1 LFPYLVRRLLAVIPV
16 MAVVVTIVFL
26 LIHLIPG
33 DPVSVMLGPDA
44 SPAQIEATRRSLGL
58 DRPVYQ
64 QLLGFYGRVLRG
76 DLGQSYFLDR
86 PVVTAIVERAEPTL
100 MLMACALLVAVVIGV
115 PSGIVAAAR
124 LGWLPAAG
132 YASLFTDPV
141 SALRYMV
148 LPAVSLGFN
157 QSALIARISRS
168 CMLEALQQDYV
179 RTARAK
185 GLPNRAVTYV
195 HAFRNALVPVVTVI
209 GVTTAVLIGGAVVTE
224 IVFNIPGLGRLV
236 ISEILRRD
244 YPVVQGVV
252 LVAAALLADVV
263 STHNPTLLV
272 PANRLQPPSAEHYLG
287 TDEFGRDV
295 YSLVLHGSRVSL
307 LVGLTTMLLTSAG
320 GIVIGLTAG
329 YARRLDVPVMRCMDG
344 LMAFP
349 AILLAIALMAA
360 RGPGVWNVILA
371 LSVVYMPRTAML
383 IRSTVLSLRELDYI
397 QAARALGR
405 HDGAIALRHILPNC
419 VGPLLVQGSFVFAYA
434 ILAEAIL
441 GFLGV
446 GVPPYVPSWGNVI
459 ASGKNVI
466 REAFWVSLFPG
477 LALTLSGLSLNL
489 LGDGL
494 RDVLDPR
501 LRVQ

>member
-1 LFPYLVRRLLAVIPV
+1 LFAYLVRRVLAVIPV
-16 MAVVVTIVFL
+16 MAVVVTVVFL

-44 SPAQIEATRRSLGL
+44 SPTQIEATRRSLGL
-58 DRPVYQ
+58 DRPVYS
-64 QLLGFYGRVLRG
+64 QLFGFYGRILRG

-115 PSGIVAAAR
+115 PSGVVAAAHRGSLWDRVLMLGSLLGVCVPGFWLSLNFIYLFAVR

-132 YASLFTDPV
+132 YASVLTDPM

-236 ISEILRRD
+236 ISAILRRD

-252 LVAAALLADVV
+252 LVTAATYVLINLAVDI
-263 STHNPTLLV
+263 L
-272 PANRLQPPSAEHYLG
+272 
-287 TDEFGRDV
+287 
-295 YSLVLHGSRVSL
+295 
-307 LVGLTTMLLTSAG
+307 
-320 GIVIGLTAG
+320 
-329 YARRLDVPVMRCMDG
+329 YA
-344 LMAFP
+344 F
-349 AILLAIALMAA
+349 I
-360 RGPGVWNVILA
+360 
-371 LSVVYMPRTAML
+371 
-383 IRSTVLSLRELDYI
+383 
-397 QAARALGR
+397 
-405 HDGAIALRHILPNC
+405 
-419 VGPLLVQGSFVFAYA
+419 
-434 ILAEAIL
+434 
-441 GFLGV
+441 
-446 GVPPYVPSWGNVI
+446 
-459 ASGKNVI
+459 
-466 REAFWVSLFPG
+466 
-477 LALTLSGLSLNL
+477 
-489 LGDGL
+489 
-494 RDVLDPR
+494 DPR
-501 LRVQ
+501 IRYD

>member
-1 LFPYLVRRLLAVIPV
+1 LFGYLVRRLLAVIPV
-16 MAVVVTIVFL
+16 MAVVVTVVFL

-58 DRPVYQ
+58 DQPVHT
-64 QLLGFYGRVLRG
+64 QLLGFFGRILRG

-115 PSGIVAAAR
+115 PSGVVAAAHRGSLWDRVLMLGSLLGVCVPGFWLSLNFIYLFAVR

-132 YASLFTDPV
+132 YASVFTDPM

-185 GLPNRAVTYV
+185 GLPDRAVTYV

-236 ISEILRRD
+236 ISAILRRD

-252 LVAAALLADVV
+252 LVTAATYVLINLVV
-263 STHNPTLLV
+263 DIL
-272 PANRLQPPSAEHYLG
+272 
-287 TDEFGRDV
+287 
-295 YSLVLHGSRVSL
+295 
-307 LVGLTTMLLTSAG
+307 
-320 GIVIGLTAG
+320 
-329 YARRLDVPVMRCMDG
+329 YA
-344 LMAFP
+344 F
-349 AILLAIALMAA
+349 I
-360 RGPGVWNVILA
+360 
-371 LSVVYMPRTAML
+371 
-383 IRSTVLSLRELDYI
+383 
-397 QAARALGR
+397 
-405 HDGAIALRHILPNC
+405 
-419 VGPLLVQGSFVFAYA
+419 
-434 ILAEAIL
+434 
-441 GFLGV
+441 
-446 GVPPYVPSWGNVI
+446 
-459 ASGKNVI
+459 
-466 REAFWVSLFPG
+466 
-477 LALTLSGLSLNL
+477 
-489 LGDGL
+489 
-494 RDVLDPR
+494 DPR
-501 LRVQ
+501 IRYD